1 MVGDDVTAE
10 LEDGAFEGC
19 LSRRM
24 DAVSA
29 SGGMREQSDDAS
41 RTAPFIFPSDI
52 FSEILSARNDLGSLG
67 LLDTLGFERQ
77 TSRPTTR
84 SSPSRLSKIFLRLP
98 LTLDVSDFS
107 LERLTLSRGGM
118 CRHRYGRQRR
128 CFQGANLEGSA
139 TTLSS
144 AFWRTWAASG
154 RAPRGILVRVF
165 LLILLIVAKSCFALI
180 AGTTGKTGGNDG
192 IDREADDD
200 ADDDAATADADWEE
214 DAGAAG
220 AEEVEVRN
228 IPEPLQRLLRGPCM
242 RSAPTLVTG
251 IEREQTG
258 H

>member
-1 MVGDDVTAE
+1 MTTPGMESSSLTREE
-10 LEDGAFEGC
+10 LIIMYFFKGYP
-19 LSRRM
+19 
-24 DAVSA
+24 A
-29 SGGMREQSDDAS
+29 SGGIREQSDDAS

-98 LTLDVSDFS
+98 LTLDVSDFC

-139 TTLSS
+139 TTSSS
-144 AFWRTWAASG
+144 AFWRTLAASG

-180 AGTTGKTGGNDG
+180 AGTTGKIGGNNG
-192 IDREADDD
+192 VDREADDD
-200 ADDDAATADADWEE
+200 ADDDDEEE
-214 DAGAAG
+214 DEYTALA
-220 AEEVEVRN
+220 R
-228 IPEPLQRLLRGPCM
+228 
-242 RSAPTLVTG
+242 
-251 IEREQTG
+251 ERKRR
-258 H
+258 

>member
-1 MVGDDVTAE
+1 MTWGP
-10 LEDGAFEGC
+10 L
-19 LSRRM
+19 
-24 DAVSA
+24 
-29 SGGMREQSDDAS
+29 
-41 RTAPFIFPSDI
+41 I
-52 FSEILSARNDLGSLG
+52 G

-139 TTLSS
+139 TTSSS
-144 AFWRTWAASG
+144 AFWRTLAASG

-180 AGTTGKTGGNDG
+180 AGTTGKIGGNNG
-192 IDREADDD
+192 VDREADDD
-200 ADDDAATADADWEE
+200 ADDDDEEEDEYAATAEPDWEE
-214 DAGAAG
+214 DAGASG
-220 AEEVEVRN
+220 
-228 IPEPLQRLLRGPCM
+228 GCGGG
-242 RSAPTLVTG
+242 RSK
-251 IEREQTG
+251 E
-258 H
+258 HS

>member
-1 MVGDDVTAE
+1 MMQAE
-10 LEDGAFEGC
+10 LHPLYF
-19 LSRRM
+19 LQISSRR
-24 DAVSA
+24 SYQQ
-29 SGGMREQSDDAS
+29 GM
-41 RTAPFIFPSDI
+41 TWGPLI
-52 FSEILSARNDLGSLG
+52 G

-139 TTLSS
+139 TTSSS
-144 AFWRTWAASG
+144 AFWRTLAASG

-180 AGTTGKTGGNDG
+180 AGTTGKIGGNNG
-192 IDREADDD
+192 VDREADDD
-200 ADDDAATADADWEE
+200 ADDDDEEEDEYAATKLVAITASIGRQMTMQTTTTKRRTNTLLHASDADWEE
-214 DAGAAG
+214 DAGASG
-220 AEEVEVRN
+220 
-228 IPEPLQRLLRGPCM
+228 GCGGG
-242 RSAPTLVTG
+242 RSK
-251 IEREQTG
+251 E
-258 H
+258 HS

>member
-29 SGGMREQSDDAS
+29 SGGMREKSDDAS
-41 RTAPFIFPSDI
+41 RTTPFIFPSDI

-107 LERLTLSRGGM
+107 LERLTLPRGGM

-139 TTLSS
+139 TTSSS
-144 AFWRTWAASG
+144 A
-154 RAPRGILVRVF
+154 
-165 LLILLIVAKSCFALI
+165 CFALI
-180 AGTTGKTGGNDG
+180 AGTRAKLVA
-192 IDREADDD
+192 I
-200 ADDDAATADADWEE
+200 TASI
-214 DAGAAG
+214 G
-220 AEEVEVRN
+220 RQMTMQTTTTTKRRTN
-228 IPEPLQRLLRGPCM
+228 TLL
-242 RSAPTLVTG
+242 
-251 IEREQTG
+251 
-258 H
+258 